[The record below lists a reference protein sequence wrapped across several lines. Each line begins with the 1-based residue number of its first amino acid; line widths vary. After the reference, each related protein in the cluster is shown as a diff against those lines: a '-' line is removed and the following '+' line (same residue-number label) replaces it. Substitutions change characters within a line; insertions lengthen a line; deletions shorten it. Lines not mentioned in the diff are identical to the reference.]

1 MTRARVVT
9 GEGPTLVTSRVRAP
23 ANARARVCA
32 TVTAISLGAM
42 GACGDDQAFDLGIA
56 YLTSATARRTAME
69 GSLAG
74 VENRYARLRRERYAT
89 GDAGDWE
96 RLPVWNPRV
105 AALRP
110 PTLDATLRVGGTSPF
125 LREPLSL
132 YVSAEAQ
139 AGAATALRD
148 LGEAAFFRYP
158 AQLLPSDAVL
168 AAADLS
174 RYGLWRDDTHGW
186 GGLVQAE
193 MSDGSARLALTC
205 ATCHATSRQGIL
217 VPGLGNSTFDLGGW
231 LADTV
236 ERVQATSVAGDLLV
250 DTAPWRAWG
259 AGRVDVATV
268 DGHLPVKL
276 PDLRPVRWLT
286 HLHYEAD
293 VAQQSIASLAVRLE
307 TLLITSHGQGLR
319 PPHEVALALATYV
332 WSLADTLPPLAIEGA
347 AEVGAAAFRAT
358 CAGCHAGPEM
368 TGPPVDAARAGTDTT
383 AAFDPER
390 GTGRYRV
397 PSLRGV
403 AARGALMHDGSISG
417 LPSLLDPARLVGGT
431 LVPGHPFGLDL
442 DHVTRAALLNY
453 LER

>member
-1 MTRARVVT
+1 
-9 GEGPTLVTSRVRAP
+9 
-23 ANARARVCA
+23 
-32 TVTAISLGAM
+32 M
-42 GACGDDQAFDLGIA
+42 GACGDEQAVDVGIA
-56 YLTSATARRTAME
+56 YLTSAAARRTEME
-69 GSLAG
+69 RSLAG
-74 VENRYARLRRERYAT
+74 VENGYARLRRKRYAT
-89 GDAGDWE
+89 GDAGDWD

-110 PTLDATLRVGGTSPF
+110 NTLDATIVVGGTSPF

-132 YVSAEAQ
+132 DVSAEAR

-158 AQLLPSDAVL
+158 AQLLPSDVGL
-168 AAADLS
+168 AAADLA

-193 MSDGSARLALTC
+193 MADGSARLALTC
-205 ATCHATSRQGIL
+205 ATCHATPRQEIL
-217 VPGLGNSTFDLGGW
+217 VPGLGNSTVDLGGW
-231 LADTV
+231 LADTA
-236 ERVQATSVAGDLLV
+236 ERVQATNVAGDRLV
-250 DTAPWRAWG
+250 DTTPLRAWG
-259 AGRVDVATV
+259 AGRVDVATT
-268 DGHLPVKL
+268 DGHLPVKF

-307 TLLITSHGQGLR
+307 TLLITSHGEGLR
-319 PPHEVALALATYV
+319 PPREVALALATYV
-332 WSLADTLPPLAIEGA
+332 WSLADTLPPLAIDA
-347 AEVGAAAFRAT
+347 AAQAGAAAFRAT
-358 CAGCHAGPEM
+358 CAVCHAGPGL
-368 TGPPVDAARAGTDTT
+368 TGPPVDAARVGTDTT

-417 LPSLLDPARLVGGT
+417 LPSLLDPARLMGGT
-431 LVPGHPFGLDL
+431 LAPGHPFGLDF
-442 DHVTRAALLNY
+442 DDATRAALLDY
-453 LER
+453 LERL